1 MTAPSPRRDAPG
13 RDGESRPA
21 LQVVGDN
28 AAMGAILL
36 ALGFCCAGSLLG
48 FAAIW
53 GAMAAVAGFVTGF
66 FIGPTAFATAFLI
79 AGSGAIAGLR
89 RQRRRRRSPR

>member
-1 MTAPSPRRDAPG
+1 
-13 RDGESRPA
+13 
-21 LQVVGDN
+21 
-28 AAMGAILL
+28 MGTILL

-53 GAMAAVAGFVTGF
+53 GAIAAVGGFVTGF
-66 FIGPTAFATAFLI
+66 FIGPAGFATAFLI
-79 AGSGAIAGLR
+79 GGSGAAAGLR